1 MVDGLKISAQRDQG
15 SLLRELRVAAS
26 AAGHAIPVLREEHA
40 RPALRT
46 VRPLPRDAI
55 PVDLVEL
62 PLESRDA
69 LFLLRLGHHLPPFF
83 FGSAFFSSFGA
94 SFFSAGFLSSLAGF
108 FSSFVAGF
116 SGFVSALASGFAS
129 GFAASAFVGVPGFSL
144 FSARGACFSGFGA
157 AFFSLTSGSISLLR
171 TRMCLRSTARASS
184 FVL

>member
-83 FGSAFFSSFGA
+83 FGSA
-94 SFFSAGFLSSLAGF
+94 
-108 FSSFVAGF
+108 
-116 SGFVSALASGFAS
+116 LASGFAS
-129 GFAASAFVGVPGFSL
+129 GFGASALGGVAGFSA
-144 FSARGACFSGFGA
+144 FSALGAGFSGFGA
-157 AFFSLTSGSISLLR
+157 A
-171 TRMCLRSTARASS
+171 A
-184 FVL
+184 

>member
-46 VRPLPRDAI
+46 VRPLARDAI

-69 LFLLRLGHHLPPFF
+69 FFLLRLGHHLPPFF
-83 FGSAFFSSFGA
+83 FGSAFFSSFA
-94 SFFSAGFLSSLAGF
+94 SSFFSAGFLSSFAGF
-108 FSSFVAGF
+108 FSSFAVGF
-116 SGFVSALASGFAS
+116 SCFGFAS
-129 GFAASAFVGVPGFSL
+129 GFGASALGGATGFSA
-144 FSARGACFSGFGA
+144 FSALGAGFSGFGA
-157 AFFSLTSGSISLLR
+157 ATFFSLTSGSISLLR

>member
-15 SLLRELRVAAS
+15 SLLRERRVAAS

-94 SFFSAGFLSSLAGF
+94 SFFSAGFFSSLAGV
-108 FSSFVAGF
+108 FSSFASAF
-116 SGFVSALASGFAS
+116 SDFGSALASRFASCFGASALVGAS
-129 GFAASAFVGVPGFSL
+129 GFFSFSAL
-144 FSARGACFSGFGA
+144 FSCFSGFWA
-157 AFFSLTSGSISLLR
+157 L
-171 TRMCLRSTARASS
+171 
-184 FVL
+184 